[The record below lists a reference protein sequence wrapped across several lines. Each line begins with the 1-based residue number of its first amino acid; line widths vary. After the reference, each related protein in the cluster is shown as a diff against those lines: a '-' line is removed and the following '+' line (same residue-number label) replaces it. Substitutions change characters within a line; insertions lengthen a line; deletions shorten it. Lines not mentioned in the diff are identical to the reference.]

1 MNVLVFDPRRGPDQA
16 RQYAA
21 KYCSKPEPWYFL
33 ETEKNGLKDWL
44 KARTVGLC
52 MAFNRI
58 LHFHVVRST
67 RPVQWQ
73 PAEFV
78 PKKDSCVPRD
88 PSHITNN
95 PDYPDEQFYMSHLQ
109 KYFFRHENPRH
120 LRPEVFNRYLSLAG
134 DEEASPPPHTH
145 DGRHAGR

>member
-1 MNVLVFDPRRGPDQA
+1 MWVVPHNLYLTVFAPSSVNVLVFDPRRGPDQA

-58 LHFHVVRST
+58 LHFHST

-78 PKKDSCVPRD
+78 PKKDSCVPRG
-88 PSHITNN
+88 PSHISKKT
-95 PDYPDEQFYMSHLQ
+95 DYPDEQFFMNTCRCTFSGT
-109 KYFFRHENPRH
+109 R
-120 LRPEVFNRYLSLAG
+120 A
-134 DEEASPPPHTH
+134 
-145 DGRHAGR
+145 